1 MPKTEA
7 ERRPSD
13 LQQKYRSKTGDRK
26 PKKENLRGGTLPAQ
40 GPHLTKLTKLNYAEW
55 EVLWLQAECVCMKYA
70 L

>member
-7 ERRPSD
+7 ERMPND
-13 LQQKYRSKTGDRK
+13 LKQKYRWPKTQ
-26 PKKENLRGGTLPAQ
+26 KENLGGGTLPAL
-40 GPHLTKLTKLNYAEW
+40 GPHLTKLTKLNYADW